1 MKIKETCSDE
11 QLVKSTVV
19 KADSVSCSSAAFEE
33 KKNGPYVCSHASPHL
48 PISVVVR
55 MHHCGAAC
63 ASQRCEHHHTAQHAL
78 LTRCCG
84 KVIGLKLT
92 T

>member
-1 MKIKETCSDE
+1 MFSMFFSLGVPCIHPVYFGLRPFAPF
-11 QLVKSTVV
+11 QYILLI
-19 KADSVSCSSAAFEE
+19 
-33 KKNGPYVCSHASPHL
+33 KKNVCSHASPRP

-55 MHHCGAAC
+55 MHHRGATR
-63 ASQRCEHHHTAQHAL
+63 ASQRCEQHHTAQHAL